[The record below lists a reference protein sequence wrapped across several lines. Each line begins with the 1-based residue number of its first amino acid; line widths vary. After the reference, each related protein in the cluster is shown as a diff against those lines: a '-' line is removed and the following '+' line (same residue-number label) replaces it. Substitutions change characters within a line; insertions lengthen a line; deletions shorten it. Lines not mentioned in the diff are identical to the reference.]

1 MSSIVLSS
9 SNPGMR
15 MANNE
20 IMFLDNIQ
28 DAKYDIEV
36 VANVLGRV
44 QRFNNHPTKK
54 MSVAEHCIHASY
66 LYPLNPKGALFHD
79 GAEFITGDIP
89 TPVKAHCNGIKQLEE
104 KILKDMARR
113 FDFIIPDPDTFKVVD
128 NILFQTEQV
137 YLFDTPKIYN
147 IDINFRSWGWK
158 EASQKFLE
166 RYLELSR

>member
-1 MSSIVLSS
+1 
-9 SNPGMR
+9 
-15 MANNE
+15 
-20 IMFLDNIQ
+20 
-28 DAKYDIEV
+28 
-36 VANVLGRV
+36 
-44 QRFNNHPTKK
+44 
-54 MSVAEHCIHASY
+54 
-66 LYPLNPKGALFHD
+66 
-79 GAEFITGDIP
+79 
-89 TPVKAHCNGIKQLEE
+89 
-104 KILKDMARR
+104 MARR